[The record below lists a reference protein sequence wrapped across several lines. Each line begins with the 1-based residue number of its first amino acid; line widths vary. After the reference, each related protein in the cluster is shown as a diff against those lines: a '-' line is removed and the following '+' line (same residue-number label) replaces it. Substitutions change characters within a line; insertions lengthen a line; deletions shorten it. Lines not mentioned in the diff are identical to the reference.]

1 MYVPPGYGTVFPYMV
16 VDDADRLASFL
27 TKVFNATEAGRT
39 VLPGGRIANIRMNV
53 GSSTFMISQAAADG
67 MAAMAGAYYVYVNDV
82 DKTFNKAI
90 AEGAE
95 KYFEPADMPYKD
107 RQAGVKDAFG
117 NYWFISKR
125 LVEEPYD
132 S

>member
-1 MYVPPGYGTVFPYMV
+1 MYVPPGFGTVFPYMV
-16 VDDADRLASFL
+16 VDDPDRLASFL
-27 TKVFNATEAGRT
+27 TDVFDATEAGRT
-39 VLPGGRIANIRMNV
+39 VMPGGRIANIRMSV
-53 GSSTFMISQAAADG
+53 GSSTFMISQAAPDG

-82 DKTFNKAI
+82 DRAFDKAI

-95 KYFEPADMPYKD
+95 QYFAPADMPYKD

>member
-1 MYVPPGYGTVFPYMV
+1 
-16 VDDADRLASFL
+16 
-27 TKVFNATEAGRT
+27 
-39 VLPGGRIANIRMNV
+39 
-53 GSSTFMISQAAADG
+53 MISQAAADG
-67 MAAMAGAYYVYVNDV
+67 MAAMAGAYYVYVNVV
-82 DKTFNKAI
+82 DETFNKAI
-90 AEGAE
+90 AEGAG
-95 KYFEPADMPYKD
+95 KYFEPADMQYKD